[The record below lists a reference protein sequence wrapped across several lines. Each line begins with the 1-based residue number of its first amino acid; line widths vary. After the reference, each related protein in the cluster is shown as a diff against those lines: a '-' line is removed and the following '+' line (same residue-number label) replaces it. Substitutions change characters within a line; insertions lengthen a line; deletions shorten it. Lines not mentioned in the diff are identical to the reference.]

1 MLSIPLRLI
10 VLTTLT
16 LCLILLSG
24 CLPYRRLEPP
34 PEMTQKVE
42 KRLSEQKSM
51 TLSEWSSRKPQSID
65 DALDMQQRK
74 QLLNA
79 TENNSTNQKSSTGIV
94 QANPAA
100 KQANDKLTLTDAR
113 QLALKNNLKL
123 QIALFEPAI
132 AETVVNEEMAKFDD
146 LIFANVKYGRKR
158 TPLLDGNV
166 VGFKPVDE
174 DSPLDDQIA
183 KLDIQTQNTEL
194 LELEAGV
201 IIPLRSGA
209 KVKISSPLSSKGTTR
224 FVPSEQNLSGL
235 RFSISQPLL
244 RNAGFAVNESGI
256 RIAQYQQQAINLTTR
271 LQMIRV
277 LAASDKAFWNY
288 YAAWESLAVR
298 YRQYGIAT
306 QNLTMVKRRVAE
318 GMVAKIEINRA
329 EIGVSERMAALIIAK
344 TKLKLA
350 QRKLMVVL
358 NDPQYAL
365 DSAQFF
371 IPESQP
377 TLLSFTFD
385 RQQLI
390 NKALQGR
397 LELLELELK
406 LAADAVKI
414 DYLENQTLPMFMLDY
429 KYGVLGRGD
438 DFSDAYDDAF
448 SGDFNDWSIGFK
460 VEIPVTNQ
468 ARKSRLSRAVQ
479 QRLQRLKTQQL
490 KELSVRREIHDVL
503 DTLEQNW
510 QRILANRQI
519 VILAGTNY
527 DAEVKQFQAGI
538 RTMTEVINAL
548 NKLGDAQIKEIKAIS
563 DYQISLI
570 DLAYATGTSLGYS
583 QVDLMS

>member
-1 MLSIPLRLI
+1 MLSRQLRLT

-16 LCLILLSG
+16 SCLIMLSG

-34 PEMTQKVE
+34 PDMSQKVE
-42 KRLSEQKSM
+42 ERLIRQESM
-51 TLSEWSSRKPQSID
+51 TLSEWSSRKPQTID
-65 DALDMQQRK
+65 DALDMRRRK
-74 QLLNA
+74 QLVDTKNKSTASVTA
-79 TENNSTNQKSSTGIV
+79 TDQASSAEQHV
-94 QANPAA
+94 NY
-100 KQANDKLTLTDAR
+100 KLTLSNAR
-113 QLALKNNLKL
+113 QLALKNNLRL
-123 QIALFEPAI
+123 QVALFEPAI
-132 AETVVNEEMAKFDD
+132 AETVVTEEMAKFDD

-158 TPLLDGNV
+158 TPLLDGGV
-166 VGFKPVDE
+166 VGFKPVDDE
-174 DSPLDDQIA
+174 SALKNQIA

-201 IIPLRSGA
+201 MIPLRSGA
-209 KVKISSPLSSKGTTR
+209 KVKISSPLSTKDTTR

-244 RNAGFAVNESGI
+244 RDAGFAVNESGI
-256 RIAQYQQQAINLTTR
+256 RIAQYQQQAVNLTTR

-298 YRQYGIAT
+298 HRQYDIAT

-318 GMVAKIEINRA
+318 GLVAKIEVNRA
-329 EIGVSERMAALIIAK
+329 EIGVSERMAALIIAN

-365 DSAQFF
+365 DTTQFF

-377 TLLSFTFD
+377 TLLSFVFD

-429 KYGVLGRGD
+429 KYGVLGRGN

-448 SGDFNDWSIGFK
+448 SGDFDDWSIGLK
-460 VEIPVTNQ
+460 VEIPVTNL
-468 ARKSRLSRAVQ
+468 ARQSRLSRAVQ
-479 QRLQRLKTQQL
+479 QRMQRLKTQQL
-490 KELSVRREIHDVL
+490 KELSVRKEIHDVL

-527 DAEVKQFQAGI
+527 DAEVKQFQAGL

-570 DLAYATGTSLGYS
+570 DLAYTTGTLLGYS